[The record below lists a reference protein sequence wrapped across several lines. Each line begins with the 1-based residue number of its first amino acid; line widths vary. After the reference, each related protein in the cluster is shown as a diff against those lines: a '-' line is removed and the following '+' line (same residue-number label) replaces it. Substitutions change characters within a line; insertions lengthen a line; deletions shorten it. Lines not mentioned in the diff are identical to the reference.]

1 MPIQLP
7 QAHLSIEEPVQR
19 CLLTQRSL
27 FMLFKAIQSYLVNQ
41 HGSQLWHEQREL
53 IKFPGTRLLFSIRL
67 FQMVVVAQC
76 VLRIF

>member
-1 MPIQLP
+1 MVLVNTMVLV
-7 QAHLSIEEPVQR
+7 HV
-19 CLLTQRSL
+19 
-27 FMLFKAIQSYLVNQ
+27 IQSYLVNQ
-41 HGSQLWHEQREL
+41 QGSQLWHEQWEL